1 MFSKTT
7 IELSTNIPMPKS
19 KPAMLIML
27 IVIPLKYIKKS
38 VMQTEIGIAKPMMIV
53 LLNEH
58 KKTNTTNMAN
68 QAPWITDF
76 TTSLIV
82 CSMMSVVL

>member
-1 MFSKTT
+1 MP
-7 IELSTNIPMPKS
+7 IPKS
-19 KPAMLIML
+19 KPAILIML

-38 VMQTEIGIAKPMMIV
+38 VMQTEIGIAKPIIIV
-53 LLNEH
+53 LLNER
-58 KKTNTTNMAN
+58 KKISKTKMAKK
-68 QAPWITDF
+68 APWITDL